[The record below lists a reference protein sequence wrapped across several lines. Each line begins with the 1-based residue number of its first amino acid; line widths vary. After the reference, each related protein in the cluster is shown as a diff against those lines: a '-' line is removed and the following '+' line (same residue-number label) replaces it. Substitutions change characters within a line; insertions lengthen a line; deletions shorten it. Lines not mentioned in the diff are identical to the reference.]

1 MYFVGNL
8 SFISLF
14 AILLCF
20 CISSFLFS
28 GVKDSSCDR
37 GCWIKR
43 SCYFQV
49 SRSIGD
55 VYLKKPEFNRDPMYQ
70 QFLNPV
76 PMKRPV
82 VSAEPSILIRN
93 IKPQDMFLIFASDGL
108 WEQLTDEAAV
118 EIVFKNPRAV
128 SSHTST
134 RIAFFFL
141 FCFSGKIPI
150 CYSK

>member
-1 MYFVGNL
+1 M
-8 SFISLF
+8 
-14 AILLCF
+14 
-20 CISSFLFS
+20 
-28 GVKDSSCDR
+28 
-37 GCWIKR
+37 
-43 SCYFQV
+43 

-82 VSAEPSILIRN
+82 VTAEPSILTRN

-108 WEQLTDEAAV
+108 WEQLSDEAAV

-134 RIAFFFL
+134 RIAFVFFFL
-141 FCFSGKIPI
+141 GKSQFVTASNIQQVLNL
-150 CYSK
+150 SLL

>member
-1 MYFVGNL
+1 M
-8 SFISLF
+8 
-14 AILLCF
+14 
-20 CISSFLFS
+20 
-28 GVKDSSCDR
+28 
-37 GCWIKR
+37 
-43 SCYFQV
+43 

-134 RIAFFFL
+134 RIAFFFFFVFLEKSL
-141 FCFSGKIPI
+141 FVTESNIQQVRNL
-150 CYSK
+150 SLL

>member
-1 MYFVGNL
+1 M
-8 SFISLF
+8 
-14 AILLCF
+14 
-20 CISSFLFS
+20 
-28 GVKDSSCDR
+28 
-37 GCWIKR
+37 
-43 SCYFQV
+43 

-82 VSAEPSILIRN
+82 VTAEPSILTRN

-108 WEQLTDEAAV
+108 WEQLSDEAAV

-134 RIAFFFL
+134 RIAFVFLYFFRENPNL
-141 FCFSGKIPI
+141 LQQVI
-150 CYSK
+150 CNRCLIYHCSNICRVLPRDW